1 MVLSIIQEH
10 ISDFLFT
17 DLDSIFSEL
26 LQIYWLYTTNW
37 LHCDSQDIHEFQ
49 DKLSVTPIQTMDAS
63 NNVMMHCSVIEVAKI
78 IAQKPPFEPNPDF
91 YGTLLVNYS
100 KMADSVAVNL
110 NH

>member
-63 NNVMMHCSVIEVAKI
+63 NNVMMHCSVIEVAKNSRPETTFRT
-78 IAQKPPFEPNPDF
+78 KPGFLWNPPSQLQQN
-91 YGTLLVNYS
+91 G
-100 KMADSVAVNL
+100 
-110 NH
+110 